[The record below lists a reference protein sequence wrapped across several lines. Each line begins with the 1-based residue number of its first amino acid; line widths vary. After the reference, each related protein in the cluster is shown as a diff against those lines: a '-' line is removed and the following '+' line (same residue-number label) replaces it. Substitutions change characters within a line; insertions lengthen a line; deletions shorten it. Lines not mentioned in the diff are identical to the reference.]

1 MLISMTGFG
10 EGRSESA
17 TIVATAEVRSINNR
31 HLKTS
36 YRSSDGYHGLEPQV
50 EKLVRSA
57 IRRGTVQVNVRI
69 ERQNQAGDYRINN
82 EVLLNYQEQLTQLG
96 GVHTVLNVERL
107 LVLPGVV
114 STPYASVAD
123 PAADWPTIEAAL
135 TTALA
140 NLDEMRR
147 QEGAAMADD
156 LLANVRAIAEE
167 LSGVEER
174 APLVAEDYRQR
185 LQERVGQAVEKLGVS
200 IEPADLVREI
210 ALFVD
215 RSDISEEIVRLK
227 SHLEQFEATVAA
239 EGAGDSRKQDGAGRK
254 LEFIAQEMG
263 RETNTIGS
271 KANDTE
277 ISRRVVE
284 IKASLERIR
293 EQVQNV
299 E

>member
-1 MLISMTGFG
+1 MTGFG
-10 EGRSESA
+10 EGRSESP
-17 TIVATAEVRSINNR
+17 TIAVTAEVRSINNR
-31 HLKTS
+31 HLKLS

-50 EKLVRSA
+50 ERLVRGA
-57 IRRGTVQVNVRI
+57 IRRGTVQVNVRV
-69 ERQNQAGDYRINN
+69 ERVNAAGDYRINN

-96 GVHTVLNVERL
+96 GVHAMPSVERL
-107 LVLPGVV
+107 LALPGVI
-114 STPYASVAD
+114 STPDASTAD
-123 PAADWPTIEAAL
+123 PATDWPAIAEAVRSAL
-135 TTALA
+135 GA
-140 NLDEMRR
+140 LDEMRR
-147 QEGAAMADD
+147 QEGATLAGD
-156 LLANVRAIAEE
+156 LIANCKTIETHLAA
-167 LSGVEER
+167 VEER
-174 APLVAEDYRQR
+174 SPLVADDYRDR
-185 LQERVGQAVEKLGVS
+185 LRERVGQAVEKLGVS

-227 SHLEQFEATVAA
+227 SHLEQFAATIAA
-239 EGAGDSRKQDGAGRK
+239 DGAQSGDAAKQDGAGRK

-284 IKASLERIR
+284 IKASLERVR